1 MEPRL
6 EIYGYDLSNMLYPAG
21 VAFVL
26 SLGEHISKIEN
37 MIREN
42 PNNKAAQME
51 QQRIKTYCKLLSEC
65 PYKGRKELIK
75 AYYQT
80 MIIK

>member
-6 EIYGYDLSNMLYPAG
+6 VIYGYDLSNMLYPAG

-26 SLGEHISKIEN
+26 SLGDHIHKIEN
-37 MIREN
+37 IIRKN
-42 PNNKAAQME
+42 PQNTAAQKE
-51 QQRIKTYCKLLSEC
+51 IQRIKTYCKLFSKC
-65 PYKGRKELIK
+65 PHKGLKELIK
-75 AYYQT
+75 AYYET